1 MSRDEYSPRA
11 MIWTVVAGVITGGA
25 LGLVLA
31 PRSGAET
38 RRAVA
43 ELFSRWRLARSAARR
58 DHTPAA
64 ALPLDEVEF
73 IDAIPLAGLTPPG
86 TYPVER
92 FPT

>member
-1 MSRDEYSPRA
+1 MGREEYSPGA
-11 MIWTVVAGVITGGA
+11 MIWIVVAGVIAGGA

-43 ELFSRWRLARSAARR
+43 ELFSRWRRASSSARR
-58 DHTPAA
+58 DDTPA
-64 ALPLDEVEF
+64 ALPLDEIEF
-73 IDAIPLAGLTPPG
+73 IGPVPLAGLAPPG